1 MEQNKLL
8 IARGLIIGGIGIS
21 LNYWLSTIPFS
32 EIIDFSINTQFAF
45 SKQKI
50 WFHLFR
56 ELSGDLASFFVFGIV
71 FFGKASWRTIQTWRI
86 CFAIMFGVYAPFWLS
101 APFLTKFSVPE
112 SFSELAYL
120 GIALPFSIGLL
131 ISKKEFQ
138 SKIIQYDFTELS

>member
-1 MEQNKLL
+1 MEQNKFL
-8 IARGLIIGGIGIS
+8 IARGLILVGIGII
-21 LNYWLSTIPFS
+21 LNYWLYTIPFS
-32 EIIDFSINTQFAF
+32 KIKEFSFN
-45 SKQKI
+45 SEYSLLKQKI

-86 CFAIMFGVYAPFWLS
+86 CFVIMFGVYAPFWLS

-131 ISKKEFQ
+131 ISKKEFYDK
-138 SKIIQYDFTELS
+138 KIRFDFTEL